1 MCLPYSGFSKMRQIA
16 KARSHNYSR
25 QIKGTVIYKA
35 VAVIASYIAVPMMIN
50 YLGQEKF
57 GIWSTLLSIISW
69 IVFFDLGIGHGL
81 RNKITE
87 SLAKNAMDEAAR
99 YIASGYT
106 LIGLLALGLWF
117 ALMAVSFFIPWQSVF
132 NTNALPES
140 DLRLTLQLTASFILF
155 NFWTG
160 LITALLNAVQK
171 SSLLALRQVI
181 SNVLVLALIWILSRT
196 TNASLPLLGVA
207 YGVSL
212 ILANLLLSGWFFRT
226 YNDLKPRFSIE
237 KKHIRTLLGVGSQFL
252 IIQIAMLVIFTT
264 DKILITQLIGPA
276 SVTAYDVVFKL
287 FGIITFLHGL
297 ICFPL
302 WSAYADA
309 FHRNDMAWIKNMLN
323 KQLKIFVVFWF
334 AVAALIFLTKPIV
347 ALWIGPNIEFA
358 DSLVLVMGIY
368 VLIAAWLNIFTMFVN
383 GIGAI
388 KPQLYTLIFGMVMN
402 IPLSFYFVRYMD
414 LGVSGIVIG
423 TIFSLLLAA
432 IIVPIQSFRILRVR
446 V

>member
-1 MCLPYSGFSKMRQIA
+1 MKQIA
-16 KARSHNYSR
+16 KARSYNYLR

-35 VAVIASYIAVPMMIN
+35 VAVVASYIAVPMMIH

-69 IVFFDLGIGHGL
+69 IVFFDLGVGHGL

-87 SLAKNAMDEAAR
+87 SLAKNAREEAAL

-106 LIGLLALGLWF
+106 LIGLLALGLWII
-117 ALMAVSFFIPWQSVF
+117 LMAVSFFIPWQSVF

-171 SSLLALRQVI
+171 SSLLALRQLI

-196 TNASLPLLGVA
+196 TDASLPLLGVA

-237 KKHIRTLLGVGSQFL
+237 KKHIRALLGVGSQFL

-264 DKILITQLIGPA
+264 DKLLITQLIGPA

-287 FGIITFLHGL
+287 FGVLTFAHGL

-309 FHRNDMAWIKNMLN
+309 YHRGDMTWIRRMFK
-323 KQLKIFVVFWF
+323 KQLWF
-334 AVAALIFLTKPIV
+334 FV
-347 ALWIGPNIEFA
+347 ALWFFVGAMALFAKPIIAVWIGAEIKVA
-358 DSLVLVMGIY
+358 DSVVLMMGIF
-368 VLIAAWLNIFTMFVN
+368 VLMTAWNNMYAMFVN

-388 KPQLYTLIFGMVMN
+388 KPQLYAMLFGMVIN
-402 IPLSFYFVRYMD
+402 IPLSIFFVRNMD
-414 LGVSGIVIG
+414 MGVSGIVMG

-432 IIVPIQSFRILRVR
+432 IVLPIQVYRILRREEKVA
-446 V
+446 

>member
-1 MCLPYSGFSKMRQIA
+1 MSQLA
-16 KARSHNYSR
+16 KARSHNYLR
-25 QIKGTVIYKA
+25 QIKGTVAFKA
-35 VAVIASYIAVPMMIN
+35 IAVIASYIAVPMMIH

-87 SLAKNAMDEAAR
+87 SLAKNAREETAR

-106 LIGLLALGLWF
+106 LIGLLALGLWII
-117 ALMAVSFFIPWQSVF
+117 LMAVSFFIPWKIVF
-132 NTNALPES
+132 NTNVLTEN
-140 DLRLTLQLTASFILF
+140 DLRLTLQLTASFIIF

-160 LITALLNAVQK
+160 LISALLNAVQK
-171 SSLLALRQVI
+171 SSLLALRQLI

-196 TNASLPLLGVA
+196 TDASLPLLGVA

-237 KKHIRTLLGVGSQFL
+237 KKHIRALLGVGSQFL

-264 DKILITQLIGPA
+264 DKLLITQLIGPA

-287 FGIITFLHGL
+287 FGVLTFAHGL

-309 FHRNDMAWIKNMLN
+309 YHRGDMTWIRRMFK
-323 KQLKIFVVFWF
+323 KQLWF
-334 AVAALIFLTKPIV
+334 FV
-347 ALWIGPNIEFA
+347 ALWFFVGAMALFAKPIIAVWIGAEIKVA
-358 DSLVLVMGIY
+358 DSVVLMMGIF
-368 VLIAAWLNIFTMFVN
+368 VLMTAWNNMYAMFVN

-388 KPQLYTLIFGMVMN
+388 KPQLYAMLFGMVIN
-402 IPLSFYFVRYMD
+402 IPLSIFFVRNMD
-414 LGVSGIVIG
+414 MGVSGIVMG

-432 IIVPIQSFRILRVR
+432 IVLPIQVYRILRREEKVA
-446 V
+446 